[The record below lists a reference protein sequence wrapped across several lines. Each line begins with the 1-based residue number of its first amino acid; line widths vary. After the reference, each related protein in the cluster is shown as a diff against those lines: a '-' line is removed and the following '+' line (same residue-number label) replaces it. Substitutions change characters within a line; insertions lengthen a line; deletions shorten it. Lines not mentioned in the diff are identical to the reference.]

1 MIERAEVQPSLLR
14 AYAEDNWRV
23 CAFIPGEPGTSGYF
37 IMERATGNALTWVL
51 AALLVGASIVGIALA
66 TMHVPVATP

>member
-1 MIERAEVQPSLLR
+1 MIEHAEVPPHQLR
-14 AYAEDNWRV
+14 QHADDNWRV

-37 IMERATGNALTWVL
+37 IMERATCNALTWVL

-66 TMHVPVATP
+66 TMNVPVATP

>member
-1 MIERAEVQPSLLR
+1 MIEHTQVPPHQLRQYADDGWRA
-14 AYAEDNWRV
+14 